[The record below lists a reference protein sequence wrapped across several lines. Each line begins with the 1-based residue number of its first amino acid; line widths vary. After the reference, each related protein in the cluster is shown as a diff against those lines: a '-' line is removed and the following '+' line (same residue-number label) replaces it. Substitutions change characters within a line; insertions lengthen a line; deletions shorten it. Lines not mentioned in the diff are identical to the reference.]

1 MISNHIELIGRMDR
15 DDNDLGNGIN
25 DAANLGYMRYNSC
38 FNPDEE

>member
-1 MISNHIELIGRMDR
+1 MIENYLELIGRMDG